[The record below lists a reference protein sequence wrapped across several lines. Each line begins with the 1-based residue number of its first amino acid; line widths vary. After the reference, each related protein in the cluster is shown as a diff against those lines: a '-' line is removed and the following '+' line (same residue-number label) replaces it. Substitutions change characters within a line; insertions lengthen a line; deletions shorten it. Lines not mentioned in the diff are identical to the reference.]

1 MTRIAKFGGGSGET
15 LTVTLTEAITI
26 DARDYGSKQTMTFTG
41 INDVYKRILTAI
53 TIEQDLL
60 EFGAIAK
67 NGVHDVDDVRYIRIS
82 NLDDTNYI
90 KLTLSNTSGDET
102 MVTLDKGQSLMLC
115 GDMSTGVNNML
126 ASNQGELQFTDST
139 CDYTSG
145 STTVA
150 CDANKLI
157 KVGQTVVSSGGAG
170 TKTITAV
177 NTPGAVTSF
186 TINAAADGST
196 SNELSTFTINQT
208 SGLTDL
214 SKITV
219 QADSAAVDVEV
230 YVASV

>member
-26 DARDYGSKQTMTFTG
+26 DARDYGSKQIMEFTG

-60 EFGAIAK
+60 EFGAIAS
-67 NGVHDVDDVRYIRIS
+67 NGVHDVDDVRYVRIT

-90 KLTLSNTSGDET
+90 KLTLSNTAGDEA

-115 GDMSTGVNNML
+115 GDMATGVNNMFV
-126 ASNQGELQFTDST
+126 ANQGAVQFTDST
-139 CDYTSG
+139 VDTSSG
-145 STTVA
+145 AFTQA
-150 CDANKLI
+150 CDASKLI
-157 KVGQTVVSSGGAG
+157 KVGQTITGTGIPSGA
-170 TKTITAV
+170 TVATV

-186 TINAAADGST
+186 TLSAEATGSGTNT
-196 SNELSTFTINQT
+196 SCTFTVNQT

-219 QADSAAVDVEV
+219 QADTASVDVEV

>member
-1 MTRIAKFGGGSGET
+1 MARIGTFGGGSGST
-15 LTVTLTEAITI
+15 LTVSLTETITI
-26 DARDYGSKQTMTFTG
+26 DSRDYGSKQTMTFAS

-67 NGVHDVDDVRYIRIS
+67 NGVHDIDDVRYIRIS

-90 KLTLSNTSGDET
+90 KLTLSNTAGDEA
-102 MVTLDKGQSLMLC
+102 MITLDKGQSLMIC
-115 GDMSTGVNNML
+115 GDMATGVNNMF

-150 CDANKLI
+150 CDASKLI
-157 KVGQTVVSSGGAG
+157 KVGQTVASSGGAG

-208 SGLTDL
+208 TGLTDL

-219 QADSAAVDVEV
+219 QADTASVDVEV

>member
-1 MTRIAKFGGGSGET
+1 MTRIAAFGGGTGET
-15 LTVTLTEAITI
+15 LTVSLSEDITI
-26 DARDYGSKQTMTFTG
+26 DSRDYGSKQTMTFAG

-53 TIEQDLL
+53 TVEQTLM
-60 EFGAIAK
+60 EFGAIASA
-67 NGVHDVDDVRYIRIS
+67 GTMDVDDVRYMRVS
-82 NLDDTNYI
+82 NLDDTNYC
-90 KLTLSNTSGDET
+90 KLTFHNTNGDEF
-102 MVTLDKGQSLMLC
+102 MITLDKGQSFVWC
-115 GDMSTGVNNML
+115 GDMSTGVNNFF
-126 ASNQGELQFTDST
+126 AANQGELQFTDST
-139 CDYTSG
+139 CDYTGS

-150 CDANKLI
+150 CDASKLI

-214 SKITV
+214 SKITC
-219 QADSAAVDVEV
+219 QSDSANVDLEL
-230 YVASV
+230 YIASV

>member
-1 MTRIAKFGGGSGET
+1 MTRIAAFGAGSGET

-26 DARDYGSKQTMTFTG
+26 DSRDYGSKQVMTFTG

-90 KLTLSNTSGDET
+90 KLTLSNTAGDEA
-102 MVTLDKGQSLMLC
+102 MITLDKGQTLMIC
-115 GDMSTGVNNML
+115 GDMATGVNNMFV
-126 ASNQGELQFTDST
+126 ANQGEVQFQDATVDTSSGAFTQT
-139 CDYTSG
+139 CDAS
-145 STTVA
+145 
-150 CDANKLI
+150 KLI
-157 KVGQTVVSSGGAG
+157 KVGQAISGTGVPAGATVA
-170 TKTITAV
+170 TV

-186 TINAAADGST
+186 T
-196 SNELSTFTINQT
+196 LSAEASSSETNTTCTFTASQA

-219 QADSAAVDVEV
+219 QADTASVDVEI

>member
-1 MTRIAKFGGGSGET
+1 MTRLGTFGGGSGET

-26 DARDYGSKQTMTFTG
+26 DARDYGSKQIMTFTG

-67 NGVHDVDDVRYIRIS
+67 NGVFDVDDVRYIRVS

-90 KLTLSNTSGDET
+90 KLTVSNTAGDEA
-102 MVTLDKGQSLMLC
+102 MVTLDKGQSFMIC
-115 GDMSTGVNNML
+115 GDMATGVNNMFI
-126 ASNQGELQFTDST
+126 ANQGSVQFVDATVD
-139 CDYTSG
+139 
-145 STTVA
+145 TTAGAFTQA
-150 CDANKLI
+150 CDASKLI
-157 KVGQTVVSSGGAG
+157 KVGQAVVGTGVPADATVA
-170 TKTITAV
+170 TV

-186 TINAAADGST
+186 TLSAEASSSETNT
-196 SNELSTFTINQT
+196 SCTFTANQT

-219 QADSAAVDVEV
+219 QADTASVDVEV

>member
-26 DARDYGSKQTMTFTG
+26 DARDYGSKQIMEFTG
-41 INDVYKRILTAI
+41 INDVFKRILTAI

-126 ASNQGELQFTDST
+126 ASNQGAVQFTDST

-150 CDANKLI
+150 CDASKLI
-157 KVGQTVVSSGGAG
+157 KVGQTVASSGGAG

-214 SKITV
+214 SKITC
-219 QADSAAVDVEV
+219 QSDSADVDLEL
-230 YVASV
+230 YIASV